1 MTREEQIQKLYALIK
16 DYRHETKQLKVLA
29 SELLK
34 KEFGEL
40 IAKEGMLNY
49 LRMYESE
56 LLKLL
61 VFFDVTDF
69 RVDDTRKYEE
79 YKDLKNTCEFFYS
92 IEYIVFKSSLKRY
105 ESN

>member
-1 MTREEQIQKLYALIK
+1 MTIVEQTQKLYALIK
-16 DYRHETKQLKVLA
+16 DYRHETKQLDRL
-29 SELLK
+29 SDELLK
-34 KEFGEL
+34 EEFGIL
-40 IAKEGMLNY
+40 IAKDGMLNY
-49 LRMYESE
+49 LRIYESE

-69 RVDDTRKYEE
+69 RIDDIRRYEQ

-92 IEYIVFKSSLKRY
+92 IEYIVFKSSLKRN